1 MSKTKRKEKQKHKK
15 NIRKL
20 FDKLLKDKQAL
31 TDMATYT
38 KIMFSLDKEE
48 LSAMLRNNST
58 LKFIGTMTV
67 YDEILYVLAKD
78 RTKFGKNIFKK
89 ILVIRNKIAR
99 EYRKDRRLLNSRL
112 RDKRT
117 QYISNKAIKY
127 EPTQKKAE
135 IEKED

>member
-38 KIMFSLDKEE
+38 KIMFLLDKEE
-48 LSAMLRNNST
+48 LSAMLRNNSI

-89 ILVIRNKIAR
+89 ILVIRNKIAK

-117 QYISNKAIKY
+117 
-127 EPTQKKAE
+127 
-135 IEKED
+135 